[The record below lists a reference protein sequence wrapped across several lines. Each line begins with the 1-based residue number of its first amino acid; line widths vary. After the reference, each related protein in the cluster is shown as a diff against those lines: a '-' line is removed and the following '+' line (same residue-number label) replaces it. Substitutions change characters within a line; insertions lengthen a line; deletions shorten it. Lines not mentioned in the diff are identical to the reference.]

1 MCTLALIWHSKM
13 HLVTAWGMPGN
24 SFKGMLIFQMLLD
37 INKPPNWRAEIWF
50 ERSSAWR
57 YRDVYPSLPISVAGW
72 LSGHLVFTYDKG
84 FLFDYQLS
92 CSQQRG
98 HSGERSFY
106 KNLIA
111 ALGDSSRAGTVHSRR
126 AKQDGRMISV
136 VCFIVLWCKM
146 GVEFAVQHCTTNYR
160 KV

>member
-1 MCTLALIWHSKM
+1 
-13 HLVTAWGMPGN
+13 MPGN

-37 INKPPNWRAEIWF
+37 INKPPNWRAEIRF

-98 HSGERSFY
+98 HSGETSFY
-106 KNLIA
+106 KNLIVTP
-111 ALGDSSRAGTVHSRR
+111 GD
-126 AKQDGRMISV
+126 
-136 VCFIVLWCKM
+136 
-146 GVEFAVQHCTTNYR
+146 
-160 KV
+160 